1 MKTSIV
7 TVKTIT
13 IGMKG
18 KKALSSRGIKSRLV
32 KIDASQSQ
40 NGCQYGIE
48 FPASN
53 FYDAIRALR
62 ENEIEYGVYK
72 PK

>member
-1 MKTSIV
+1 MKMSIV

>member
-1 MKTSIV
+1 MKTSII

-13 IGMKG
+13 IGMKAR
-18 KKALSSRGIKSRLV
+18 KALSSRGIKSRLI
-32 KIDASQSQ
+32 KIDANQSQ
-40 NGCQYGIE
+40 NGCQYGVE
-48 FPASN
+48 FTATD

>member
-1 MKTSIV
+1 MKMSIV

-13 IGMKG
+13 IGLKG
-18 KKALSSRGIKSRLV
+18 KKALSASGIKSRLV

-48 FPASN
+48 FKTAD
-53 FYDAIRALR
+53 FYDAVRALR

>member
-1 MKTSIV
+1 MKTSII
-7 TVKTIT
+7 TLKTIT
-13 IGMKG
+13 IGMKA
-18 KKALSSRGIKSRLV
+18 KKTLSAHGIKSRLI
-32 KIDASQSQ
+32 KIDTNQSQ

-48 FPASN
+48 IKATD
-53 FYDAIRALR
+53 FYDAVRILR

>member
-1 MKTSIV
+1 MSIV

-13 IGMKG
+13 IGMKAR
-18 KKALSSRGIKSRLV
+18 KALSARGIKSRLV
-32 KIDASQSQ
+32 KIDATQTQ
-40 NGCQYGIE
+40 GGCQYGVE
-48 FPASN
+48 FNSAK

-62 ENEIEYGVYK
+62 ENDIEYGVYK